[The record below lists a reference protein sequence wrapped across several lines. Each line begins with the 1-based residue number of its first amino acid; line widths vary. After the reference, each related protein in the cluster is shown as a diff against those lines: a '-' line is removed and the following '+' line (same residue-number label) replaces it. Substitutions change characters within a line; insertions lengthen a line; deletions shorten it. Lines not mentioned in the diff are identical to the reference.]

1 MHSTAFFSRFSVLT
15 VVVAIGLAIPAR
27 AADDPAAAERAAITK
42 TAEAFVAAFA
52 KGDATALAA
61 FWTPDGDY
69 IDSDGHPIK
78 GREAIAN
85 DFARMFK
92 EVKGLTLRIE
102 QASVR
107 FPTADTAIEDGVT
120 SVIPSDNS
128 PPVRTRYSNLLV
140 KQDGKWLLASV
151 RESSYTP
158 PNNADQLRPLE
169 WMIGEWAQDTKE
181 PHAAR
186 VLIEWTPDQ
195 SFIIASRA
203 VMVNGEPLDNGE
215 QRIGWDAASKQLRSW
230 TFESDGGF
238 AEGAWM
244 PDGEKWVNRV
254 SAVLR
259 TGSLM
264 TSTTVVTRVD
274 PDTITFQSKEQVIDG
289 KPVADSPVVTMKRM
303 K

>member
-1 MHSTAFFSRFSVLT
+1 MYSASFPVRLVL
-15 VVVAIGLAIPAR
+15 LAIAISLGLTTQAA
-27 AADDPAAAERAAITK
+27 AADDAAERAAITK

-52 KGDATALAA
+52 KGDAPALAA

-69 IDSDGHPIK
+69 IDAEGRAIR
-78 GREAIAN
+78 GREAIEK
-85 DFARMFK
+85 DFAQQFK

-102 QASVR
+102 VHAVR
-107 FPTADTAIEDGVT
+107 FPNPDIAIEDGVT
-120 SVIPSDNS
+120 SVIPPDKS
-128 PPVRTRYSNLLV
+128 PPVRTRYSNTFV

-151 RESSYTP
+151 RESAYTP
-158 PNNADQLRPLE
+158 PNNAEQLRPLE
-169 WMIGEWAQDTKE
+169 WLIGEWAQDTKE
-181 PHAAR
+181 PQASR
-186 VLIEWTPDQ
+186 VIIEWGPDQ
-195 SFIIASRA
+195 NFIIASRL
-203 VMVNGEPLDNGE
+203 VGVQGELLDNGH

-238 AEGAWM
+238 AEGAWI

-254 SAVLR
+254 SAVTR

-274 PDTITFQSKEQVIDG
+274 PDTLTFQSKEQVIGG
-289 KPVADSPVVTMKRM
+289 KSIPDSPVVTMKRV